1 MEDRAGDLTAT
12 WYQIRVR
19 GHLDE
24 RRIQRFEDM
33 TATLLEEGETLL
45 TGPVVDQ
52 AALHGILSS
61 IRDMG
66 ITLVEVCCVDPQR
79 R

>member
-1 MEDRAGDLTAT
+1 MEDRAGDLTIA

-24 RRIQRFEDM
+24 RRIQRFEGM
-33 TATLLEEGETLL
+33 AATLLEGGETLL
-45 TGPVVDQ
+45 TGPIVDQ
-52 AALHGILSS
+52 AALHGILSR

-66 ITLVEVCCVDPQR
+66 VTLVEVCCVDPHR
-79 R
+79 S